1 MAYLLRKFSDKNAW
15 AEIEDS
21 PLWEQ
26 GDCPAQAFVQVFDN
40 RAGVST
46 WRVSTEEQI
55 ERVIAAQAFMRS
67 AIGDFAYCLIDEDV
81 LRKDGLNLKNTP
93 AKTIDKEVNS
103 LHVDIVG
110 LTGHQLIRLARRIN
124 EEFDPL
130 IMTRFE
136 ILEAAVK
143 FFRQN
148 KFDRNFL
155 FTGGNKGRSEEEIAV
170 SKNLLV
176 NLWKKAEIDLLL
188 TELTAGC

>member
-15 AEIEDS
+15 AEVEDS

-46 WRVSTEEQI
+46 WRVNTEEEV

-67 AIGDFAYCLIDEDV
+67 TIGDFAYCLIDEEI
-81 LRKDGLNLKNTP
+81 LRKDGLTLKNTP
-93 AKTIDKEVNS
+93 VKTPDKEVNS

-110 LTGHQLIRLARRIN
+110 LTAHQLIRLARRIN

-130 IMTRFE
+130 VMTRLE
-136 ILEAAVK
+136 ILEAAAK
-143 FFRQN
+143 FFRQH

-155 FTGGNKGRSEEEIAV
+155 FSGGNKGRSEEEIAI

-176 NLWKKAEIDLLL
+176 NLWKKAEIDLPS
-188 TELTAGC
+188 TQN